1 MGNTKEISLGTLYD
15 VNKQLMLNQGTL
27 SAAAIKTAQQ
37 DLEEWFNWKI
47 DGYAMLLC
55 HERRDYTLFHLYQKA
70 NPNPPK
76 IAASELIELLQERG
90 DILSIDKYTEEVW
103 EIWLKIGKEAFVYYL
118 FNYDN
123 GVIEC

>member
-15 VNKQLMLNQGTL
+15 INKRLMLNQGTL

-37 DLEEWFNWKI
+37 DIEEWFNWQI

-76 IAASELIELLQERG
+76 IAASELIGLLQERG
-90 DILSIDKYTEEVW
+90 DILSIDKEGEAW

>member
-15 VNKQLMLNQGTL
+15 INKQLMLNQGTL
-27 SAAAIKTAQQ
+27 SAAAIKTVQQ

-90 DILSIDKYTEEVW
+90 DILSIDKYDEEVW

>member
-15 VNKQLMLNQGTL
+15 INKQLMLNQGTL

-37 DLEEWFNWKI
+37 DLEEWFNWQI
-47 DGYAMLLC
+47 DGYAMLLSY
-55 HERRDYTLFHLYQKA
+55 ERRDFTLFHLYQKA

-76 IAASELIELLQERG
+76 IAASELIKLLQERG
-90 DILSIDKYTEEVW
+90 DILSIDKEGEAW